1 MTQKSLSVILLTWNS
16 EKDVEPCI
24 ASILEATK
32 EIQTEI
38 IVVDNGSQDNTLQ
51 LLDSFK
57 GSITLH
63 PLPENKG
70 VAPARNIGMKLSH
83 NDVIW
88 ILDIDTIVN
97 KEAAEGMFNYIT
109 EHDECGLCACKLTD
123 VNGIPQESCR
133 KLPWPKYKLMNILAT
148 RKFLPKGLG
157 EWINEKNEQ
166 QFYHKELSMESPFS
180 VEYTI
185 GACQM
190 FRREILDEIGYLD
203 EKIFYGPED
212 ADFCQRIARVGKEIT
227 ILPQFRIIHHYNR
240 ASQKKLLSAATY
252 KHVKGLIHY
261 YVKQIG

>member
-1 MTQKSLSVILLTWNS
+1 MMDKSLSIILLTWNS
-16 EKDVEPCI
+16 EGDVKPCI
-24 ASILEATK
+24 SSILEATK
-32 EIQTEI
+32 DIQTEI
-38 IVVDNGSQDNTLQ
+38 IVVDNGSQDSTLQ

-57 GSITLH
+57 ESITLH

-148 RKFLPKGLG
+148 RKFLPKGISK
-157 EWINEKNEQ
+157 WINEKNEQ

-190 FRREILDEIGYLD
+190 FRREILDGIGFLD

-212 ADFCQRIARVGKEIT
+212 ADFCQRIVRAGKEIVV
-227 ILPQFRIIHHYNR
+227 LPQFQIVHHYNR
-240 ASQKKLLSAATY
+240 ASQKKLFSAATY
-252 KHVKGLIHY
+252 RHVKGLIHY